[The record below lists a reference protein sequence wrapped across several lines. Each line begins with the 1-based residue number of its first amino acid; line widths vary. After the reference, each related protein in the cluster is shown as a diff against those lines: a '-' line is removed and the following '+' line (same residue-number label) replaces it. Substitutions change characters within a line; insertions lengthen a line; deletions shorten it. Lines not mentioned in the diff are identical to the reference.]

1 MEYHLNTTL
10 SIARFI
16 PMIRFFLAS
25 GALFS
30 LCGVV
35 TRALSSHA
43 LHESLSAS
51 GSLNNFN
58 LASDYLLIHGL
69 ALICTAILF
78 RLYPANGFMW
88 AGWAFFV
95 GSILFQGTVFAKCF
109 MPLGPIGLAT
119 PLGGLFLMA
128 GWLLLALSALLR
140 V

>member
-1 MEYHLNTTL
+1 
-10 SIARFI
+10 
-16 PMIRFFLAS
+16 
-25 GALFS
+25 
-30 LCGVV
+30 
-35 TRALSSHA
+35 
-43 LHESLSAS
+43 
-51 GSLNNFN
+51 
-58 LASDYLLIHGL
+58 
-69 ALICTAILF
+69 
-78 RLYPANGFMW
+78 MW